1 MTESLGRIPYRE
13 LELKTSAE
21 GVRIVTGPFITR
33 LQTGLSEVIENVAR
47 LYSDHQL
54 DLDDGFAD
62 FHLKL
67 IQPNSIRRWYRP
79 QVNFS
84 FDGLTPFKPL
94 PLQQAYAIFEWGLNW
109 CISNYANN
117 YLAIHSAVVEKNG
130 QAIILPGVPGAGKST
145 LCAALALSGW
155 RLFSD
160 EMALLEPDSGQL
172 VSNPR
177 PISLK
182 NESIQVIRNFS
193 SDAVFGTTIRDTT
206 KGTVAHLKP
215 PEASVLRC
223 NEKATPTR
231 IIFLTFKKGAKASLT
246 PVTRSRAFMTLCDNA
261 FNYSIRGKTGC
272 DRVRTLIDNCECHL
286 FEYSNLEQALAIFD
300 QLAENGNAEAREL
313 ACS

>member
-1 MTESLGRIPYRE
+1 MTEPLGSVPYRQFQ
-13 LELKTSAE
+13 LKARSD
-21 GVRIVTGPFITR
+21 GVRLITGPFITR
-33 LQTGLSEVIENVAR
+33 LQTGLPEVTENIAR
-47 LYSDHQL
+47 LYSAHHVDM
-54 DLDDGFAD
+54 DDGFAD

-109 CISNYANN
+109 CISNYANTF
-117 YLAIHSAVVEKNG
+117 LAIHSAVVEKNG
-130 QAIILPGVPGAGKST
+130 RAIILPGIPGAGKST
-145 LCAALALSGW
+145 LCAALTLSGW

-160 EMALLEPDSGQL
+160 EMALIEPATGQL

-182 NESIQVIRNFS
+182 NESIQIIRNFS
-193 SDAVFGTTIRDTT
+193 SEAIFGRTISDTT

-215 PEASVLRC
+215 PATSVLRSA
-223 NEKATPTR
+223 EKATPSL
-231 IIFLTFKKGAKASLT
+231 IIFPSFRKDAKTSLT

-261 FNYSIRGKTGC
+261 FNYSVLGKSGF
-272 DRVRTLIDNCECHL
+272 DRVKSLIDNCECYQ
-286 FEYSNLEQALAIFD
+286 FEYSNLTQAIELFD
-300 QLAENGNAEAREL
+300 RLIETDNRESL
-313 ACS
+313 KQAGR

>member
-1 MTESLGRIPYRE
+1 VTEPLGRIPYSQF
-13 LELKTSAE
+13 ELKTRTE

-33 LQTGLSEVIENVAR
+33 LQTGLPEVIKNIAH
-47 LYSDHQL
+47 LYSAHQV

-130 QAIILPGVPGAGKST
+130 QAVILPGVPGAGKST

-182 NESIQVIRNFS
+182 NESIQVIRDFS
-193 SDAVFGTTIRDTT
+193 SEAVFGTTIRDTT

-223 NEKATPTR
+223 EEKATPTR
-231 IIFLTFKKGAKASLT
+231 IIFPAFRKGARTSLS

-261 FNYSIRGKTGC
+261 FNYSILGKRGF
-272 DRVRTLIDNCECHL
+272 DRIRSLIDNCECHQ
-286 FEYSNLEQALAIFD
+286 FEYSNLEQAVETFN
-300 QLAENGNAEAREL
+300 QLAESGKTVTRERVCL
-313 ACS
+313 